1 MATRFNPCIAIGV
14 RDKTAS
20 AAVFCDLLGGEV
32 TDRRDDWVEVSAG
45 PFKFYF
51 VEDGT
56 NDLAFSVDVDDEAEI
71 LPKLLIG
78 NFGDGKIHAY
88 DLHEGELEG
97 TLRDTN
103 HQPIVIDGLWSLTFG
118 MGGANSAGEIVNGLT
133 TDLFFTAGT
142 NDKADG
148 LLGKITV
155 DPHGHGNGDD

>member
-71 LPKLLIG
+71 LPKLLKRG
-78 NFGDGKIHAY
+78 F
-88 DLHEGELEG
+88 
-97 TLRDTN
+97 
-103 HQPIVIDGLWSLTFG
+103 V
-118 MGGANSAGEIVNGLT
+118 
-133 TDLFFTAGT
+133 
-142 NDKADG
+142 
-148 LLGKITV
+148 V
-155 DPHGHGNGDD
+155 DPAITERVGETFVRCPDGMRINLYPVRPEEE